1 MVKVFKSNNE
11 MDEPKHVSWRKL
23 EEQKSKK
30 RVFNVF
36 FGITLVIPACPM
48 FAQVTRLIT
57 FVIADGAQ
65 GSSYERPCLD
75 SPAITNNGCDS

>member
-11 MDEPKHVSWRKL
+11 MDEPKHVSWHKL

-36 FGITLVIPACPM
+36 FDITLVIPAYPM
-48 FAQVTRLIT
+48 FV
-57 FVIADGAQ
+57 
-65 GSSYERPCLD
+65 
-75 SPAITNNGCDS
+75 